1 MITKTDQLDLNF
13 YLKDLKTLRELATEI
28 NYSIEANQAKLEKTE
43 LYQSIKQDKERLEE
57 IKTLISETEEEIRL
71 RALIASMEDD
81 YQTRDFSGVKI
92 KKFCTV
98 KVLDET
104 AAKQWAI
111 EFMPEAVSLSKTK
124 FDSGVR
130 NLELNFIEK
139 NIEYRAQIPSKL

>member
-92 KKFCTV
+92 KKLLHC
-98 KVLDET
+98 ES
-104 AAKQWAI
+104 A
-111 EFMPEAVSLSKTK
+111 
-124 FDSGVR
+124 
-130 NLELNFIEK
+130 
-139 NIEYRAQIPSKL
+139 

>member
-1 MITKTDQLDLNF
+1 VN
-13 YLKDLKTLRELATEI
+13 EL
-28 NYSIEANQAKLEKTE
+28 NYSIEANQDKLEKTE
-43 LYQSIKQDKERLEE
+43 LYQSIKKDKERLDE
-57 IKTLISETEEEIRL
+57 IKTFISETEEEIRL

-92 KKFCTV
+92 KKFSVV